1 MRATNFTVTMALLVA
16 FTIFIAV
23 VRSKKP
29 LENNWPLL
37 YWILVVFFAFVR
49 PEESFNPTYLLIG
62 LGCGLLLRFEFMNS
76 IFIRI
81 IRTVEFAV
89 MLYVVCRGIQIIAR
103 Y

>member
-1 MRATNFTVTMALLVA
+1 MRATNFTVTMALLIA

-37 YWILVVFFAFVR
+37 YWILVVFFTLVR
-49 PEESFNPTYLLIG
+49 SEDSFNFYYLLVG
-62 LGCGLLLRFEFMNS
+62 FVCGLLLRFEFMNAVFIQ
-76 IFIRI
+76 IFR
-81 IRTVEFAV
+81 VLEFAV
-89 MLYVVCRGIQIIAR
+89 MLYIVCRGIQIILQ

>member
-29 LENNWPLL
+29 LENNWPLV
-37 YWILVVFFAFVR
+37 YWILVVFFTVVR
-49 PEESFNPTYLLIG
+49 AEESFNLTYLLVG
-62 LGCGLLLRFEFMNS
+62 LTCGLLLRFEFMNPF
-76 IFIRI
+76 FIRI
-81 IRTVEFAV
+81 IRAAEFAV
-89 MLYVVCRGIQIIAR
+89 MLYVVCRGVQIIAQ